1 MYNRRW
7 SLAIGGRQ
15 FGYDTTSS
23 DGYFAPK
30 KYTLAE
36 VSGRAR
42 AGGDLGWNAES
53 DVGIGQ
59 QKIEFFGSS
68 AGSRLAERV
77 ALTAGYRFDP
87 SHEVSASA
95 GYANVAGPGQT
106 TGSEYKYR
114 TFALRARVGF

>member
-42 AGGDLGWNAES
+42 LGGDLGWNAEA
-53 DVGIGQ
+53 DAGLGQ
-59 QKIEFFGSS
+59 QKIDFFGSS
-68 AGSRLAERV
+68 AGSRAAERV

-87 SHEVSASA
+87 AHEISASG

-106 TGSEYKYR
+106 SGGEYRY
-114 TFALRARVGF
+114 TSFSLRARVGF